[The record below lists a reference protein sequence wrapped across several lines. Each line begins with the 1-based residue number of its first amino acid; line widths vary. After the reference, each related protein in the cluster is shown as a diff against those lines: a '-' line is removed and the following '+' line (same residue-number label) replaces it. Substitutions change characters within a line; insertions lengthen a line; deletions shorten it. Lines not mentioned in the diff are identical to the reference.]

1 MSLYEDSNINY
12 EWKGDYLGF
21 SLGGVHSSTLGITRI
36 SDSDRYNEDLIPVSN
51 DVTATVPGL
60 DETYYFGT
68 TYTQKPFTIKF
79 AFDSLTDSQIRKL
92 RKLFSKKEPQELIF
106 DEVPYKVYCAKCS
119 GQPKLS
125 YLCFDE
131 ENERIYKG
139 DGEVNLVAY
148 LPFAKSRF
156 KYMEDYNIT
165 TIPEWGGTE
174 ENKME
179 WLGSSGIKS
188 KNTKYKLYCPIGAD
202 RNNTIENYIDINNL
216 ETYEPQSIQDY
227 LPERQL
233 IPIINSGDIETAPEI
248 ELCYRTSYYDGN
260 VGTPSSRY
268 LTLYLDYAK
277 LGKDSQGNDAYVV
290 DEDKKNSQKFLQL
303 KLDTRCYVNINMRT
317 RLIKMT
323 YVNEHYV
330 PMKEVTNPSPY
341 ELDTY
346 YECYSE
352 EGESGTTLYRY
363 KKATGNFNRSK
374 TYFTKREAMLANNLI
389 TGGDFFQIPPIE
401 ENELLILR
409 LDITPADS
417 MDPEHYKHGEISSLK
432 YNYYYY

>member
-36 SDSDRYNEDLIPVSN
+36 SESDRYNEDLIPVSN

-92 RKLFSKKEPQELIF
+92 RKLFSNKEPQELIF
-106 DEVPYKVYCAKCS
+106 DEAPYKVYCAKCS

-188 KNTKYKLYCPIGAD
+188 KNTKYKLYCPIDGH
-202 RNNTIENYIDINNL
+202 RNNIYENYIDINDL

-227 LPERQL
+227 LPKRQL
-233 IPIINSGDIETAPEI
+233 IPIVNSGDIETAPEI
-248 ELCYRTSYYDGN
+248 ELCYRSSNIDGAN
-260 VGTPSSRY
+260 PQLNFEPRR
-268 LTLYLDYAK
+268 LTLYLNYAK
-277 LGKDSQGNDAYVV
+277 IDENRNAYVI
-290 DEDKKNSQKFLQL
+290 DDSKTEKFLQL
-303 KLDTRCYVNINMRT
+303 ELNTRCYININMR
-317 RLIKMT
+317 RKLIKMT
-323 YVNEHYV
+323 YVNADYV
-330 PMKEVTNPSPY
+330 PT
-341 ELDTY
+341 
-346 YECYSE
+346 
-352 EGESGTTLYRY
+352 
-363 KKATGNFNRSK
+363 
-374 TYFTKREAMLANNLI
+374 REAILANNLI
-389 TGGDFFQIPPIE
+389 TGGDFFQIPPTE
-401 ENELLILR
+401 DDEFLILR
-409 LDITPADS
+409 LDITPTKNTDS
-417 MDPEHYKHGEISSLK
+417 TAYKLGEISSLK

>member
-36 SDSDRYNEDLIPVSN
+36 SESDRYNEDLIPTSN
-51 DVTATVPGL
+51 DVTATVSGL

-106 DEVPYKVYCAKCS
+106 DEAPYKVYCAKCS

-139 DGEVNLVAY
+139 DGEVSLVAY
-148 LPFAKSRF
+148 FPFAKSRF

-165 TIPEWGGTE
+165 TIPEWGGTK

-188 KNTKYKLYCPIGAD
+188 KNTKYKLYCPIDGH
-202 RNNTIENYIDINNL
+202 RNDTHENYIDINDL
-216 ETYEPQSIQDY
+216 ETYEPQLIQNY
-227 LPERQL
+227 LPKRQL
-233 IPIINSGDIETAPEI
+233 IPIVNSGDIETAPEI
-248 ELCYRTSYYDGN
+248 ELCYRTSYYDGS

-277 LGKDSQGNDAYVV
+277 LGEDSQGNDAYIV
-290 DEDKKNSQKFLQL
+290 DEDKKSSQKFLQL

-317 RLIKMT
+317 KLIKMT
-323 YVNEHYV
+323 YINEDYA
-330 PMKEVTNPSPY
+330 PMKVVENPSLY
-341 ELDTY
+341 EFDTY
-346 YECYSE
+346 YERYSE

-363 KKATGNFNRSK
+363 KKATGDFDLSK
-374 TYFTKREAMLANNLI
+374 TYFTKREAMLANNFI
-389 TGGDFFQIPPIE
+389 TGGDFFQIPPTE

-409 LDITPADS
+409 LDITPTKNNDS
-417 MDPEHYKHGEISSLK
+417 TAYKHGEISSLK